1 MALIL
6 QHRRHTARYFAQEI
20 SQGVSIDMVYIPNG
34 NFQMGSPADEEG
46 RMLRESPQH
55 LVSVPA
61 FCMGKYPITQV
72 QWRVVAGLPQV
83 KHHLDLEPSNF
94 QGDDLPVEQ
103 VSWLDA
109 EEFCLRLS
117 AHTQREYRL
126 PSEAEWE
133 YACRAGT
140 ITPFHFG
147 QTISAEVANYRAQD
161 WEINDKTYS
170 GKYGAGEL
178 GEFRE
183 NTTPVGSF
191 KVANNFGLFDMHG
204 NVWEWC
210 QDHWYSDYQDAPR
223 DASAWLDSESSETE
237 LRVLRGG
244 SWFNYP
250 ELCRSAIRNYFFPGV
265 RNYVIG
271 FRVVLPARTV

>member
-1 MALIL
+1 
-6 QHRRHTARYFAQEI
+6 
-20 SQGVSIDMVYIPNG
+20 MVYIPAG
-34 NFQMGSPADEEG
+34 NFQMGSPEDEQG
-46 RMLRESPQH
+46 RSSDESPQH

-61 FCMGKYPITQV
+61 FCMGKYPITQA
-72 QWRVVAGLPQV
+72 QWRVVAGLSQV
-83 KHHLDLEPSNF
+83 KHPLELEPSNF
-94 QGDDLPVEQ
+94 KGDDLPVEQ

-140 ITPFHFG
+140 TTPFHFG
-147 QTISAEVANYRAQD
+147 QTISSEIANYRAQD

-183 NTTPVGSF
+183 KTTPVGSF

-210 QDHWYSDYQDAPR
+210 QDNWHSSYQDAPR
-223 DASAWLDSESSETE
+223 DASAWLDSESSKSAN
-237 LRVLRGG
+237 RVLRGG
-244 SWFNYP
+244 SWTFIP
-250 ELCRSAIRNYFFPGV
+250 EYCRSAFRYYSDPVDRDLI
-265 RNYVIG
+265 IG
-271 FRVVLPARTV
+271 FRVVLPARTL